1 MPLTLEDLEF
11 NEQATSWF
19 QDLLIL
25 DGQALTLLLVVLV
38 VLYFFRNFVIGFLGF
53 SLKLLAL
60 AGIFIFALQFFP
72 AVEELKSYPLL
83 ASLFFS

>member
-1 MPLTLEDLEF
+1 MPLTLEALEF

-60 AGIFIFALQFFP
+60 AGIFIFVLQFFP

-83 ASLFFS
+83 ASLFSY

>member
-19 QDLLIL
+19 QDLFIL

-60 AGIFIFALQFFP
+60 AGIFIFVLQFFP
-72 AVEELKSYPLL
+72 AVEELKSYPIL
-83 ASLFFS
+83 ASLFSY

>member
-11 NEQATSWF
+11 NEHATSWF

-25 DGQALTLLLVVLV
+25 DGQALTMLLVVLV

-53 SLKLLAL
+53 SLELLAL
-60 AGIFIFALQFFP
+60 AGIFIFVLQFFP

-83 ASLFFS
+83 ASLFSY

>member
-60 AGIFIFALQFFP
+60 AGIFIFVLQFFP

-83 ASLFFS
+83 ASLFSY